1 MQAWEERRKGE
12 GKMTNKTEFFPL
24 PLKGRYIG
32 RGRWKLTAP
41 FEYHSKKYGIFKVP
55 GFFISD
61 GASIP
66 KFAFSFIGG
75 RWTGKYVEAAII
87 HDYLYFT
94 QTTKR
99 NYADRIFLEAMKD
112 LKVSWWKRRMM
123 WTAVRVGGWRPWNRH
138 KKNIISSD

>member
-1 MQAWEERRKGE
+1 MP
-12 GKMTNKTEFFPL
+12 TDKTEFFPL

-32 RGRWKLTAP
+32 GGRWKLTAP

-55 GFFISD
+55 EFFISD

-66 KFAFSFIGG
+66 KFAFSLIGG
-75 RWTGKYVEAAII
+75 RWTGKYVEASII

-99 NYADRIFLEAMKD
+99 SYADRVFLEGMKI
-112 LKVSWWKRRMM
+112 LGVGWLKRRVMYL
-123 WTAVRVGGWRPWNRH
+123 AVRVWGWKPWNKH
-138 KKNIISSD
+138 KRRIKN